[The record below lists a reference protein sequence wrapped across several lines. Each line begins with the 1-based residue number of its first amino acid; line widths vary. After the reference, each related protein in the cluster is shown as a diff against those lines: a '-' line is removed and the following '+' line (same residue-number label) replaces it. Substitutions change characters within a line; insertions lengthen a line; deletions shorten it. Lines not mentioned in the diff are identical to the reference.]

1 MIRTLALVLFLLA
14 QLVPFACFAEEG
26 VKKIVI
32 VAGKPSHPKG
42 MHEFNAG
49 VQLLDK
55 CLKNVPG
62 IESHFVL
69 NGWPEDESVFNDA
82 DAIIFYMDGGNR
94 HELVLQEGRR
104 LKLAQEWVDN
114 GVGIGCMHYGVE
126 VLADQ
131 AGKEFKQW
139 IGGHYEHM
147 FSCNP
152 IWEPTF
158 TVFPEHPITRGVKPF
173 SISDEWYFN
182 MRFVA
187 DLPGNEAAEVDG
199 MKFTPILVAVPS
211 DDVRDGPY
219 VYPKGPYAHIE
230 ANAARA
236 EAMMWVVDRTDGGR
250 GMGFTGGHFH
260 KNWAN
265 DEFRKVVLN
274 SMLWLAKA
282 EVPAEGVESQLAEG
296 DIKANLDPKDR

>member
-1 MIRTLALVLFLLA
+1 M
-14 QLVPFACFAEEG
+14 
-26 VKKIVI
+26 
-32 VAGKPSHPKG
+32 
-42 MHEFNAG
+42 
-49 VQLLDK
+49 
-55 CLKNVPG
+55 
-62 IESHFVL
+62 
-69 NGWPEDESVFNDA
+69 
-82 DAIIFYMDGGNR
+82 
-94 HELVLQEGRR
+94 
-104 LKLAQEWVDN
+104 
-114 GVGIGCMHYGVE
+114 
-126 VLADQ
+126 
-131 AGKEFKQW
+131 
-139 IGGHYEHM
+139 
-147 FSCNP
+147 
-152 IWEPTF
+152 
-158 TVFPEHPITRGVKPF
+158 
-173 SISDEWYFN
+173 
-182 MRFVA
+182 
-187 DLPGNEAAEVDG
+187 
-199 MKFTPILVAVPS
+199 VAVPS